1 MRRAEAKM
9 PPILTSIKDNMLY
22 LKHNLNAKA
31 IGAIRGEFD
40 SLLADIA
47 VLLKA
52 MNKAIEDSNRFIA
65 SMSKG

>member
-1 MRRAEAKM
+1 M
-9 PPILTSIKDNMLY
+9 PPILTSIKDNMPY

-40 SLLADIA
+40 SLLPDIA

-52 MNKAIEDSNRFIA
+52 MNKPIEDSNRFIA
-65 SMSKG
+65 SISKG